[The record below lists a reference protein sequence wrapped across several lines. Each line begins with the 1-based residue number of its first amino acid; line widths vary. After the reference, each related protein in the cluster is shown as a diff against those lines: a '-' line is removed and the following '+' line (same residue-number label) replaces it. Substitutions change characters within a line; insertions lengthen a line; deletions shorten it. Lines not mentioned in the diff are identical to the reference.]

1 MVGNLVLF
9 WIQLNLKEMF
19 AINSFLLQS
28 FHQSLH
34 SSLSRAVQFPS
45 GKVSCSKGFQALAE
59 VMQLSLSEANGTDC
73 SSRFATS
80 LVARA
85 LPEMMTIVSDASAIS
100 SHQSKVNLEENLWP
114 RPNNTS

>member
-28 FHQSLH
+28 FQSLR

-80 LVARA
+80 LVALA